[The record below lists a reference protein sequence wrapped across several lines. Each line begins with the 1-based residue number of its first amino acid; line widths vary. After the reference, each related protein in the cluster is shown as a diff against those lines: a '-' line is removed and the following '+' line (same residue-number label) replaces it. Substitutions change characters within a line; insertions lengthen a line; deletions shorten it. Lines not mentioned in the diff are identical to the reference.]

1 MISLKQHLFIA
12 EYRRY
17 DAFNGTISSFKEC
30 ASSAL
35 RIQAGESPAPVK
47 PSKQPVHS
55 LEAKAAR

>member
-1 MISLKQHLFIA
+1 MALSATSLQDGNDS
-12 EYRRY
+12 RY
-17 DAFNGTISSFKEC
+17 GEAKEC